1 MKRNIKWIISLGF
14 LCAGFFFSS
23 LPESYAKE
31 TENHLKAENITTYI
45 NEDDGQEKTIFWTK
59 GITPPKMG
67 GKDSHFKK
75 EITNSGGV
83 QYIEYKS
90 PYLPGNGWYDI
101 NKSEDRTEDENLC
114 FAAAA
119 SNSLHWWLAQNE
131 TYIRL
136 YLNQNPDTPRAQEI
150 LSMLTPL
157 NSQYGSSIYS
167 SFVKQFANRKEGYWA
182 DILHDQF
189 INGYTPKENGGTNDP
204 NFDGENL
211 IQNGPDKRG
220 GYFYPVFG
228 VQKLTSRHYYELGYQ
243 ALSWDLKNYFS
254 NGDLVLLTYDMG
266 ASAHVVTLWGAEFD
280 PDGNLCGVYFSDSDD
295 DKQYGMQRYRIVN
308 SGGKAIATTNDKNTG
323 SLVTSICVLSPGK
336 NIWEQNIQLP
346 QKKLTLTWD
355 NTNLVYNGSPQKPGL
370 TVTGI
375 RPGDDITL
383 EVQGEMTHAG
393 SYTAYAVLG
402 GKDAAS
408 YRLPANASVSF
419 TISQASTSFD
429 GSPKLYNGAQET
441 SAFSCGDI
449 ITVKVK
455 PVPSAVSDSASG
467 ASGKQMALFHSGK
480 QLSSW
485 VKADAY
491 GLYTLTCTADAEE
504 LSIGDN
510 TIRVQFSGDSDMTDY
525 FEDVIISLDYAFV
538 PELSPTCE
546 QPGHKSYF
554 TDLKGHFYLEIDG
567 KITEVSEQDLL
578 LAPLNHSWSD
588 WQIISSSTCSSA
600 GYEERSCSVCRLT
613 ETRSLD
619 LAEHEWEDHF
629 TIDQQPSCTAD
640 GSQSIHCKN
649 CSAKKDSSVIS
660 GGHKADDSW
669 TQENGKHF
677 KKCLNG
683 CGAHLSETSCFGGT
697 ASYDEKAVCSV
708 CGNPYGEPLKR
719 PDSSESKNDSSSV
732 VIIPQPEAVP
742 SSPSP
747 LKSEKKPNTADKMTT
762 KEDLNSSDS
771 DSAEES
777 VVETEDK
784 EADNK
789 TDDSSV
795 SSDKK
800 DTQNEKE
807 VLQDESAKQT
817 SSSVFSLPVFLIYLI
832 ILVLCI
838 AFLTFV
844 IRRKLK

>member
-1 MKRNIKWIISLGF
+1 
-14 LCAGFFFSS
+14 
-23 LPESYAKE
+23 
-31 TENHLKAENITTYI
+31 
-45 NEDDGQEKTIFWTK
+45 
-59 GITPPKMG
+59 
-67 GKDSHFKK
+67 
-75 EITNSGGV
+75 
-83 QYIEYKS
+83 
-90 PYLPGNGWYDI
+90 
-101 NKSEDRTEDENLC
+101 
-114 FAAAA
+114 
-119 SNSLHWWLAQNE
+119 
-131 TYIRL
+131 
-136 YLNQNPDTPRAQEI
+136 
-150 LSMLTPL
+150 
-157 NSQYGSSIYS
+157 
-167 SFVKQFANRKEGYWA
+167 
-182 DILHDQF
+182 
-189 INGYTPKENGGTNDP
+189 
-204 NFDGENL
+204 
-211 IQNGPDKRG
+211 
-220 GYFYPVFG
+220 
-228 VQKLTSRHYYELGYQ
+228 
-243 ALSWDLKNYFS
+243 
-254 NGDLVLLTYDMG
+254 
-266 ASAHVVTLWGAEFD
+266 
-280 PDGNLCGVYFSDSDD
+280 
-295 DKQYGMQRYRIVN
+295 
-308 SGGKAIATTNDKNTG
+308 
-323 SLVTSICVLSPGK
+323 
-336 NIWEQNIQLP
+336 
-346 QKKLTLTWD
+346 
-355 NTNLVYNGSPQKPGL
+355 
-370 TVTGI
+370 
-375 RPGDDITL
+375 
-383 EVQGEMTHAG
+383 
-393 SYTAYAVLG
+393 
-402 GKDAAS
+402 
-408 YRLPANASVSF
+408 
-419 TISQASTSFD
+419 
-429 GSPKLYNGAQET
+429 
-441 SAFSCGDI
+441 
-449 ITVKVK
+449 
-455 PVPSAVSDSASG
+455 
-467 ASGKQMALFHSGK
+467 MALFHSGK

-613 ETRSLD
+613 ETRSLH

-660 GGHKADDSW
+660 GEHKADDSW

-789 TDDSSV
+789 TDNSSV